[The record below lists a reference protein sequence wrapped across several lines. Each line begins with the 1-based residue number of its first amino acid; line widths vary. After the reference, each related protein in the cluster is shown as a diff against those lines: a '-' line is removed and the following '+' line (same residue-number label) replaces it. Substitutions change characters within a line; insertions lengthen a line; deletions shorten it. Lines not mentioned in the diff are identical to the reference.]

1 MAIYSGFTHWKWW
14 FSIVMLVYQ
23 RVTKDFSHL
32 YVRICSDLVHQR
44 GQVHV
49 TMPFNLPVS
58 SCEFRGVQ
66 QITFV
71 TSWFLRFLV
80 NIPFLDGYYQHFLGI
95 YDDLWDLILPTIFPS
110 YSMLFHAIPVAGA
123 RPQRHHRGLHWW
135 PWAVGA
141 SNRQRNGSNLKSSD
155 GDRTEYINKH
165 VLVSSNGRSDIGMW

>member
-110 YSMLFHAIPVAGA
+110 YSMLFLSLAHVHKGTIGGCIGDLGRLVLQTAKETVAI
-123 RPQRHHRGLHWW
+123 
-135 PWAVGA
+135 
-141 SNRQRNGSNLKSSD
+141 
-155 GDRTEYINKH
+155 
-165 VLVSSNGRSDIGMW
+165 